1 MTTRVL
7 YLAAGNPIRPSV
19 GMDLVIRQHLTELAT
34 DTSIQLT
41 AVAVAPGIPGS
52 QDVGYFPIG
61 RSGVHVFVGDLK
73 GEKKGFQR
81 FWSKLK
87 FVVLRDV
94 PVMAYSFKS
103 LSAQRSICDLL
114 KTGNFDVVVVDHYY
128 TLANVSL
135 KDISRSGS
143 KLVYISHDAMLPH
156 VAEMASMRKDPISKI
171 YYYLES
177 LRTHWVEQRLFA
189 RATRIVHLSEY
200 ECRRVKVCVERHLAL
215 LPPIVGRVTSE
226 GADAARD
233 YAHSVLFIGAPA
245 HPPNAHAIDWILHC
259 LSPALAKRDPTLKIV
274 LIGGG
279 TQCIQSDYGNVH
291 GLGFVS
297 QAELQRAL
305 GSAIGA
311 ISPVVLGRGIKVK
324 VLDAIAAGCPVWA
337 TEESLRGFEQFGL
350 DANLALNAPD
360 ALVDEIVQLAKQP
373 HRREQVKAKLVAAWQ
388 HFMSSRPG
396 QLAQLVTKC

>member
-19 GMDLVIRQHLTELAT
+19 GMDLVIRQHLTELAM
-34 DTSIQLT
+34 DKSIQLT

-52 QDVGYFPIG
+52 QDLGYFPVG
-61 RSGVHVFVGDLK
+61 GSGVHLFVGDLI
-73 GEKKGFQR
+73 GEKRGLRR

-87 FVVLRDV
+87 FVLLRDV

-103 LSAQRSICDLL
+103 LSAQRFIGDLL
-114 KTGNFDVVVVDHYY
+114 GKGYFDVVVVDHYY

-135 KDISRSGS
+135 KDINRAGS

-156 VAEMASMRKDPISKI
+156 IAEMASMRKDPVSKI
-171 YYYLES
+171 YYYLEAI
-177 LRTHWVEQRLFA
+177 RTHWVEQRLFA

-215 LPPIVGRVTSE
+215 LPPIAGSAVSPGE
-226 GADAARD
+226 AAGLD

-245 HPPNAHAIDWILHC
+245 HPPNAHAIDWILHR
-259 LSPALAKRDPTLKIV
+259 LSPALAKREPKLKIV

-279 TQCIQSDYGNVH
+279 TQYVQSDYGNVQ

-297 QAELQRAL
+297 QSELQRAL

-350 DANLALNAPD
+350 DANLSLNAPD
-360 ALVDEIVQLAKQP
+360 VLVDEIVQLAKQP

-396 QLAQLVTKC
+396 QLAQLITKC

>member
-1 MTTRVL
+1 MSTRVL

-34 DTSIQLT
+34 DEAIHLT

-61 RSGVHVFVGDLK
+61 GSGVHVFVGDLI
-73 GEKKGFQR
+73 GEKKGLYR

-87 FVVLRDV
+87 FVLFRDV

-103 LSAQRSICDLL
+103 QNAQRCIRDLL
-114 KTGNFDVVVVDHYY
+114 GTGHFDVVVVDHYY

-135 KDISRSGS
+135 KAIRQAGS
-143 KLVYISHDAMLPH
+143 KLVYISHDAMLLH
-156 VAEMASMRKDPISKI
+156 VAEMASMRKDLLSKF
-171 YYYLES
+171 YYYLEA
-177 LRTHWVEQRLFA
+177 LRTHWVERRLFA
-189 RATRIVHLSEY
+189 CATRIVHLSEY
-200 ECRRVKVCVERHLAL
+200 ECRRVRIGVEKHHAL
-215 LPPIVGRVTSE
+215 LPPIAGSSASQ
-226 GADAARD
+226 GDDAARD
-233 YAHSVLFIGAPA
+233 YSHSVLFIGAPA
-245 HPPNAHAIDWILHC
+245 HPPNAHAIDWILRC
-259 LSPALAKRDPTLKIV
+259 LSPVLAKREPQLKIV

-279 TQCIQSDYGNVH
+279 TQCIQSDYGNVQ

-297 QAELQRAL
+297 QPELQRAL

-360 ALVDEIVQLAKQP
+360 ALVDEIVQMAEQP

-388 HFMSSRPG
+388 RFMSSRPR